1 MLSAEAP
8 PSARCATGHDHDPTG
23 ALMDWLLCR
32 RELDTVTTV
41 TWLNHYS
48 AQVALDSCGPQL
60 RDFDLVGIDGLALCK
75 LIKAPNRT
83 SADLLLPRLLPE
95 LQGARVLIVGG
106 APDALVHTIECI
118 EGMLNHGSVV
128 VAALDGYEDVANDAM
143 LEDIVLT
150 SQPDVVIVG
159 MGAPR
164 QEIVAQQIA
173 KMLRRGLVFTC
184 GGFLDQLRQGNYYPA
199 WAYPLRLNW
208 AVRLA
213 REPRRLWKR
222 YTVQAVSALRIRR
235 RLREEIWS
243 LHGFSVHAASFAE
256 PLIELDRPAPAV
268 ADQLID
274 ITDTAIARHH
284 TAIGDYADLSDE
296 MLVRRET
303 APAGSQWLP
312 QA

>member
-1 MLSAEAP
+1 MN
-8 PSARCATGHDHDPTG
+8 
-23 ALMDWLLCR
+23 WLLAR

-48 AQVALDSCGPQL
+48 AQIALDSCGSQL
-60 RDFDLVGIDGLALCK
+60 RDFDVVGIDGLALCK
-75 LIKAPNRT
+75 LIKAPART

-95 LQGARVLIVGG
+95 LRNARVLIVGG
-106 APDALVHTIECI
+106 SPDALTETIECV

-128 VAALDGYEDVANDAM
+128 IAALDGYEDVANDEM

-150 SQPDVVIVG
+150 SQPDIVIVG

-184 GGFLDQLRQGNYYPA
+184 GGFLDQIRQGNYYPA

-208 AVRLA
+208 AVRLV
-213 REPRRLWKR
+213 REPKRLWRR
-222 YTVQAVSALRIRR
+222 YTVQALSALRIRR

-243 LHGFSVHAASFAE
+243 LEGFSAHAASFAAGSA
-256 PLIELDRPAPAV
+256 PLTATPDLV
-268 ADQLID
+268 ID
-274 ITDTAIARHH
+274 LTDATIARQRVAE
-284 TAIGDYADLSDE
+284 TDYADLSDTVLLQRKASE
-296 MLVRRET
+296 PT
-303 APAGSQWLP
+303 SDWASKS
-312 QA
+312 